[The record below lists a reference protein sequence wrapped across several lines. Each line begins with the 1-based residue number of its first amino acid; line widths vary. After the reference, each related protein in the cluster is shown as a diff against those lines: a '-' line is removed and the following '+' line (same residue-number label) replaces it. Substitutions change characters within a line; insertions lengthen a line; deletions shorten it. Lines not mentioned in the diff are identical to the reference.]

1 MESLLTY
8 LVIGILMFTIG
19 IFGIIFQSNLIGM
32 LIATELILN
41 GAALNF
47 MAFNM
52 FLSKN
57 PFTGQAFTLFIM
69 GLAAAET
76 AIALSIIITVYRRFR
91 EIKPE
96 SVTDLKG

>member
-1 MESLLTY
+1 M
-8 LVIGILMFTIG
+8 LV
-19 IFGIIFQSNLIGM
+19 
-32 LIATELILN
+32 ATELILN

-57 PFTGQAFTLFIM
+57 AVIGQVFTLFIM

-91 EIKPE
+91 EIKPD

>member
-1 MESLLTY
+1 MEHLITY
-8 LVIGILMFTIG
+8 LILGALLFCIG
-19 IFGIIFQSNLIGM
+19 IFGLLQHSSLIGM
-32 LIATELILN
+32 LVATELILN

-52 FLSKN
+52 FLSKDAVI
-57 PFTGQAFTLFIM
+57 GQVFTLFIM

-96 SVTDLKG
+96 SVTDL